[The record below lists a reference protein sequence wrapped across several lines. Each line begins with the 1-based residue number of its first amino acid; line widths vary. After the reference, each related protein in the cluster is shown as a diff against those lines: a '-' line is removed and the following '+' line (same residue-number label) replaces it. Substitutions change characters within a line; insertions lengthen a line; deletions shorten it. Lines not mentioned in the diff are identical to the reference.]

1 MTLVSST
8 EWPTNR
14 LWSVPTGSD
23 DDLLL
28 SQAVTQ
34 KSRTL
39 LLYSDVVNSNIVG
52 DGLHPLVREVYYR
65 GSSVGTMYFAP
76 LHIQW
81 LPLCRPYSD
90 VIKVSSAESSGRLV
104 AFEKARPL
112 SPFNFVVVRRTYKI
126 QRN

>member
-65 GSSVGTMYFAP
+65 EVVWAP
-76 LHIQW
+76 CISHLYTSNGY
-81 LPLCRPYSD
+81 RY
-90 VIKVSSAESSGRLV
+90 V
-104 AFEKARPL
+104 AL
-112 SPFNFVVVRRTYKI
+112 TLT
-126 QRN
+126 